1 MQDQWSS
8 ADEQFLICEFDLD
21 GEQRSGSLH
30 EFGISELVVDT
41 DVALSTGSEIEVRL
55 IRSPALPEIWL
66 EVSVAEEL
74 ALPAGLSD
82 AAPISAADSEP
93 LARVPGC
100 SGRKY

>member
-41 DVALSTGSEIEVRL
+41 DPATLEQIDRHMKTLTPIESLHTNDGDTNTGSVVFADLFTTGGRGAEDS
-55 IRSPALPEIWL
+55 SP
-66 EVSVAEEL
+66 
-74 ALPAGLSD
+74 
-82 AAPISAADSEP
+82 
-93 LARVPGC
+93 R
-100 SGRKY
+100 